1 MLETI
6 GIVND
11 SENPSTLG
19 SDIELDISSLL
30 DLLPGEERQE
40 ETRQVR
46 AYCLV
51 IFFMSF
57 FSTVRFTLFLVYV
70 Y

>member
-6 GIVND
+6 EIISN

-19 SDIELDISSLL
+19 SDIELDVSSLL

-40 ETRQVR
+40 EMKQVR
-46 AYCLV
+46 A
-51 IFFMSF
+51 
-57 FSTVRFTLFLVYV
+57 
-70 Y
+70 

>member
-6 GIVND
+6 EIINN

-19 SDIELDISSLL
+19 SDIELDVSSLL

-40 ETRQVR
+40 EMKQVR
-46 AYCLV
+46 A
-51 IFFMSF
+51 
-57 FSTVRFTLFLVYV
+57 
-70 Y
+70 